1 MVLDEDA
8 LRLPPG
14 ECVRQSGGV
23 KYKLTI
29 LDR

>member
-1 MVLDEDA
+1 MALYEDA

-14 ECVRQSGGV
+14 EYMHQSGGV